1 MRMYRFILLLL
12 IPMSMLAQDQR
23 EKLIV
28 GSWLTANGDAHIRME
43 QVNGKVQGKLSW
55 VREPNHPDG
64 KPKLDDKNPD
74 KDKRNR
80 PLLGLYLLKG
90 FTYSGEGKWE
100 GGTVYDPELGKV
112 YNCILTLNGN
122 DKLEVRGYIGFA
134 AIGRTETWTRVKGN

>member
-1 MRMYRFILLLL
+1 MRMYRLFA
-12 IPMSMLAQDQR
+12 PADTDKCARPRSARKANYWQLAYR
-23 EKLIV
+23 H
-28 GSWLTANGDAHIRME
+28 GDAHIRME